1 MTLAMTDIST
11 GRMGVKSALLLA
23 LWLGAGAV
31 FAANIAGQ
39 VELVEGEVKI
49 IGGNGAERAPQVGE
63 NVMEGDTLQSG
74 KSGELHLRMQD
85 NGFIAVRPSTKIKI
99 EAYQAKGTDS
109 DSSVFSLLTGT
120 FRSITGWIGKYNRKN
135 YSIKTPTST
144 IGIRGTDHEPMYIP
158 EPGPGETSETPPGTY
173 DKVNTGATVIENPL
187 GSLEVQPNQVG
198 YAPHKLRPKLLDR
211 VPGAFRPGRNERRIE
226 EKKEH
231 LQKNMEERR
240 QDIRKR
246 HAERDGDAHDGT
258 RRGER
263 GERADE
269 IKERAREAG
278 DARKNEH
285 SNRIRERAGEA
296 GNARE
301 DVHSGKARKRAGER
315 ADDMDD
321 ARKKAP
327 KHRRPH
333 HRPGAGAASSA
344 GSP

>member
-1 MTLAMTDIST
+1 
-11 GRMGVKSALLLA
+11 MGINSLLLLV

-39 VELVEGEVKI
+39 VELVEGDVKI
-49 IGGNGAERAPQVGE
+49 IGGNGVERAPQAGE
-63 NVMEGDTLQSG
+63 DVMEGDTLQSG
-74 KSGELHLRMQD
+74 KTGELHLRMQD

-99 EAYQAKGTDS
+99 EAYQAKGTES

-173 DKVNTGATVIENPL
+173 DKVNTGATVIETPL
-187 GSLEVQPNQVG
+187 GRLEVQPNQVG

-211 VPGAFRPGRNERRIE
+211 VPSAFRLGRNERRIE
-226 EKKEH
+226 EKKEN

-240 QDIRKR
+240 QDIRKKNI
-246 HAERDGDAHDGT
+246 ERDGDARDGAK
-258 RRGER
+258 RGER

-269 IKERAREAG
+269 IKERAREKS
-278 DARKNEH
+278 DARKNAH
-285 SNRIRERAGEA
+285 FDKARERSGE
-296 GNARE
+296 GI
-301 DVHSGKARKRAGER
+301 DG
-315 ADDMDD
+315 ADTV
-321 ARKKAP
+321 RKKAP

>member
-1 MTLAMTDIST
+1 MTQPVVRHST
-11 GRMGVKSALLLA
+11 SSALLLLA
-23 LWLGAGAV
+23 LWLCAGAA

-49 IGGNGAERAPQVGE
+49 VGGNGTERVPQVGD

-74 KSGELHLRMQD
+74 KSGELHMRMQD
-85 NGFIAVRPSTKIKI
+85 NGFIALRPSTKIKI

-109 DSSVFSLLTGT
+109 DSSVFSLLAGT

-135 YSIKTPTST
+135 YSIRTPTST

-158 EPGPGETSETPPGTY
+158 ELGPGETSEAPPGTY
-173 DKVNTGATVIENPL
+173 DKVNTGSTVIETPL
-187 GSLEVQPNQVG
+187 GRLEVQPNQVG
-198 YAPHKLRPKLLDR
+198 YAPHKLGPRLLDK
-211 VPGAFRPGRNERRIE
+211 VPSVFRPGRNERRIE

-246 HAERDGDAHDGT
+246 NAERDGDVHEGT
-258 RRGER
+258 KRN
-263 GERADE
+263 ERAEE
-269 IKERAREAG
+269 IREHTREGG
-278 DARKNEH
+278 DAKKDAD
-285 SNRIRERAGEA
+285 SDKVRERVR
-296 GNARE
+296 N
-301 DVHSGKARKRAGER
+301 R
-315 ADDMDD
+315 ADDGD
-321 ARKKAP
+321 APGGKIP